1 MAKFGQNPGQDVS
14 LTSLQDGFDQ
24 DRLRDQTATTVA
36 PAVGKILGV
45 ILLRKQTLDEKCIC
59 TFIYIYISGCMGL
72 FVWDPLSSIP
82 SSPGLFI
89 NHSRLYINHLRL
101 D

>member
-59 TFIYIYISGCMGL
+59 TFIYIYILVGAWASL
-72 FVWDPLSSIP
+72 FGTLCQAYLAPQDYL
-82 SSPGLFI
+82 
-89 NHSRLYINHLRL
+89 
-101 D
+101 

>member
-1 MAKFGQNPGQDVS
+1 VAKFGQNPGQDVS

-36 PAVGKILGV
+36 PAVGKILGI

-59 TFIYIYISGCMGL
+59 TLMYMYIHIYIYL
-72 FVWDPLSSIP
+72 Y
-82 SSPGLFI
+82 LFI
-89 NHSRLYINHLRL
+89 YVVYIYMSNRQLIE